1 MFGKSLER
9 YKADELFDSLADHG
23 DPFPVMSALEPD
35 AQNLP
40 LRMCVGDMST
50 EYCKYH
56 YDEEAFCSK
65 LAKCM
70 ELEMEPQVC
79 RPEVCPFLARGCKV
93 ASACM
98 QKSVLDEY
106 KKEFA
111 KTTATTNAAMAGASA
126 GAAAAAAAAQGGK
139 VHYLPIFS
147 SLRLLPPFCSI
158 KLSPLLFPVFT
169 YPCPDTSRRWLQ
181 WQSTCTSVVLQQPNI
196 K

>member
-1 MFGKSLER
+1 MER
-9 YKADELFDSLADHG
+9 YKADELFDSLADYG

-35 AQNLP
+35 EQNLP
-40 LRMCVGDMST
+40 LRICVGDMST

-56 YDEEAFCSK
+56 YDEEAFCIK

-70 ELEMEPQVC
+70 ELEMEPQTC

-111 KTTATTNAAMAGASA
+111 KTSTTTNTATVGAST
-126 GAAAAAAAAQGGK
+126 GAAATAASTPGFK
-139 VHYLPIFS
+139 VCCCFCPSSVTFLHYYPHSINISCCYLFVYRHKPTLATTAINV
-147 SLRLLPPFCSI
+147 LLHNIQQTTRI
-158 KLSPLLFPVFT
+158 K
-169 YPCPDTSRRWLQ
+169 
-181 WQSTCTSVVLQQPNI
+181 
-196 K
+196 